1 VSSPQSRFPAE
12 LPAVQ
17 QAARSHREEAPG
29 RARWLPTP
37 RLGYALAAGAALTA
51 LAAAWGPVLWLALAW
66 LAVVAVATM
75 AEARS
80 LTGARRVTARRLV
93 EPVLSLGAPN
103 QVGLEL
109 RNRSR
114 EQFRCLLA
122 DTPPLECDCDH
133 LRLACTLPAQGDGAV
148 SYRLT
153 PRRRGDYAFGP
164 LDARL
169 TTTLGLVAQQLRFE
183 LSQRVKVYPNLADVR
198 SYELQAQRQRL
209 QQLGVHV
216 TRAIRGAMEFESL
229 RAYVPGDEPRRIDW
243 KATARHGKPITR
255 QYDIERSQHMVVLL
269 DLGRLMVSR
278 LGALTKADHA
288 VNAATLVSHVASRA
302 GDWVGLLAFSARTS
316 LFVPPRR
323 GQFPLLLESLY
334 GLHAERAESDYQ
346 GVFLDAAQRI
356 RKRSLIILLTDLLD
370 PESSSRLVRH
380 VGVLARR
387 HVVLCAA
394 LSDYELYDLASRPP
408 EMPRDLYERAVA
420 ASLLEDRQRALS
432 ALRQAGVM
440 AFDATPSNLSIA
452 VLNHYLEVKARGL
465 L

>member
-1 VSSPQSRFPAE
+1 MSLPQSQFPAD
-12 LPAVQ
+12 LPAGRQSV
-17 QAARSHREEAPG
+17 RSHREEAPA
-29 RARWLPTP
+29 RAGWLPTP

-51 LAAAWGPVLWLALAW
+51 LAAAWGPLLWLALAW
-66 LAVVAVATM
+66 LAIVSVATV
-75 AEARS
+75 AEVRLLA
-80 LTGARRVTARRLV
+80 GARRVTARRILD
-93 EPVLSLGAPN
+93 PVLSLGAPN
-103 QVGLEL
+103 RVGLEL
-109 RNRSR
+109 RNRSG

-122 DTPPLECDCDH
+122 DAPPLECDCDQ
-133 LRLACTLPAQGDGAV
+133 LRLTCTLPAQGDGAV
-148 SYRLT
+148 GYRVT
-153 PRRRGDYAFGP
+153 PRRRGDYGFGA

-169 TTTLGLVAQQLRFE
+169 TSRLGLVARQLRFE
-183 LSQRVKVYPNLADVR
+183 LSERVKVYPNLADVR
-198 SYELQAQRQRL
+198 SYQLQAQRQRL

-216 TRAIRGAMEFESL
+216 TRVISRGMEFESL
-229 RAYVPGDEPRRIDW
+229 RAYVPGDEPRWIDW

-255 QYDIERSQHMVVLL
+255 QYDLERSQHMVVLL
-269 DLGRLMVSR
+269 DLGRLMVSQ

-316 LFVPPRR
+316 LFVPARR

-334 GLHAERAESDYQ
+334 GLQAERVESDYQ

-356 RKRSLIILLTDLLD
+356 RKRSLIILLTDLVD

-380 VGVLARR
+380 VGLLARR

-408 EMPRDLYERAVA
+408 ALPRELYERAVA
-420 ASLLEDRQRALS
+420 TSLLGDRQRALS